1 MLLHLGELLHLGLQQ
16 PTGQNISGLFVMNL
30 TSHVIKHRQHL
41 IERDEDLHAVIEWK
55 NKKSYTLRSKQANN
69 HRDLQITPKL
79 LSSRQHEQRAWII
92 PTESLRVTQ
101 QMLVWRSSAWKCS
114 MAVSDN
120 DNTIFQFYLRDSST
134 VFSLIELL
142 IFALKRERRI
152 SRL

>member
-1 MLLHLGELLHLGLQQ
+1 MSGFFSSREICGK
-16 PTGQNISGLFVMNL
+16 PTGQNISGLIVMNF
-30 TSHVIKHRQHL
+30 TSHVIKRRQHL
-41 IERDEDLHAVIEWK
+41 IEKDEDLHAVIEWK
-55 NKKSYTLRSKQANN
+55 KNCYTLRSKQANN

-92 PTESLRVTQ
+92 PTESLRVMQ